1 VSKPTVGFVGVGLM
15 GHGMAKNLV
24 SKGWPLVVLGH
35 RKREPVEH
43 LKSLGAREA
52 ATPRELAA
60 AFEAQSGRTRGIA
73 PERQRFAEMM
83 EQYPDG

>member
-1 VSKPTVGFVGVGLM
+1 MRFGL
-15 GHGMAKNLV
+15 GTLRLPPRHFWGM
-24 SKGWPLVVLGH
+24 
-35 RKREPVEH
+35 
-43 LKSLGAREA
+43 
-52 ATPRELAA
+52 TPRELAA